1 MRILNIT
8 SRSLATLGL
17 FCLPLMGCDKSGED
31 DGPTG
36 ACVESSYGVS
46 SAGSSYDES
55 CSDNMTQDDCDSGE
69 FTDGTYDVSTIFYEG
84 QSCSEVG
91 Y

>member
-1 MRILNIT
+1 MRMPNIT

-17 FCLPLMGCDKSGED
+17 FCLPLAGCDKSGED

-36 ACVESSYGVS
+36 ACVESSSGVT

-55 CSDNMTQDDCDSGE
+55 CVDSMSESDCDAGE
-69 FTDGTYDVSTIFYEG
+69 FTDGTYDVSTVFYEG
-84 QSCSEVG
+84 QSCDEVG